1 LSEPGRQATG
11 VLDLT
16 RIELAGPL
24 QMNFRIPE
32 KFTPMP

>member
-1 LSEPGRQATG
+1 LSEPGKQATG
-11 VLDLT
+11 VLELS
-16 RIELAGPL
+16 RIELEGPL